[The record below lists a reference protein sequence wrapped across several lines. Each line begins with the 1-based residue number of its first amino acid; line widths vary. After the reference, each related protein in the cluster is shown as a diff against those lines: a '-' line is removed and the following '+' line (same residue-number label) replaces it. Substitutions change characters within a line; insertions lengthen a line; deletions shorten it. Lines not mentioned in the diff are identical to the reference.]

1 MSLLSFVHE
10 DIRIVRAIN
19 KLANLI
25 EGLIQN
31 FSPPISYLVG
41 ADSSVTTNSV
51 SFVLMP
57 GMTVTPSAGTYLVT
71 FSGEMECLNSNVT
84 MGVSIW
90 SNNTIYSTSERYI
103 TDAGDV
109 VFKTSFCSQA
119 RIQVNGSQAIEGRW
133 KSSNAAVNIQ
143 SDHRQLTLI
152 KVI

>member
-1 MSLLSFVHE
+1 MC
-10 DIRIVRAIN
+10 
-19 KLANLI
+19 
-25 EGLIQN
+25 
-31 FSPPISYLVG
+31 ISYQKYFG
-41 ADSSVTTNSV
+41 T
-51 SFVLMP
+51 
-57 GMTVTPSAGTYLVT
+57 GCTPPAGTYLVT